1 MQNKLKELW
10 IESNFELLDGPT
22 FPKICFS
29 RTSHRGIVLDPSKR
43 KRPSEFSV
51 VCTIVQVL
59 TIPDISKTLV
69 GRKTLKK

>member
-1 MQNKLKELW
+1 MR
-10 IESNFELLDGPT
+10 
-22 FPKICFS
+22 FS
-29 RTSHRGIVLDPSKR
+29 RKSVRSFLATGVAATVMLAGPANAFLGSGIVLDPSKR